1 MDSSGTPFWFAHNDR
16 GVVMRQVI
24 IYPAEEGGFYAS
36 CPSLPGCHSQGET
49 WEETIANIKE
59 AIDLYIEDMVANG
72 EELPEDQLNRILVI
86 V

>member
-1 MDSSGTPFWFAHNDR
+1 
-16 GVVMRQVI
+16 MRQVI
-24 IYPAEEGGFYAS
+24 IVPAEEGGYVAS

-49 WEETIANIKE
+49 WEETLANIKD

-72 EELPEDQLNRILVI
+72 EEVPEDHLDRVMLV